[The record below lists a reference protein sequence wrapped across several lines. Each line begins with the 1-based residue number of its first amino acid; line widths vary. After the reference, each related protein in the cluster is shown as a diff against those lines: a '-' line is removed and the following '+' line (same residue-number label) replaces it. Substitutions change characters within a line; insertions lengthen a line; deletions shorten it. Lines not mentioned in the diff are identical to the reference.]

1 MNDLFTFQKKVL
13 IPEQE
18 WKTILSDKK
27 KKEPNTAFI
36 RIQQMYDKMQKE
48 KIRKKNLDDQKWEK
62 ITNKLGP
69 LFNPT
74 MSDTSASN
82 AVPVSESESQK
93 MDSDNP
99 LDVANYISDEM
110 ESKNLTKSH
119 NLQELALRYPDEI
132 QISKHHVKVNG
143 KVLPIN
149 TIDLFRNL
157 VGNAKKKLSFAARP
171 FLEILS
177 QEPDLLSCISN
188 KEARAYIS
196 KFNRTPEPARK
207 QPVRKKPVKSVV
219 KNLNSLFEDTAD
231 DTDDSGDLGV
241 PSASSTPSAKR
252 KKGSGKGKSLGK
264 GSRKIRW
271 VEHF

>member
-1 MNDLFTFQKKVL
+1 MH
-13 IPEQE
+13 
-18 WKTILSDKK
+18 
-27 KKEPNTAFI
+27 
-36 RIQQMYDKMQKE
+36 DKMQKE
-48 KIRKKNLDDQKWEK
+48 KIKKKNLDDQKWEK
-62 ITNKLGP
+62 ISNKLGP

-74 MSDTSASN
+74 MSNTSASN
-82 AVPVSESESQK
+82 TVPVAESDSQK

-143 KVLPIN
+143 KVLLIN
-149 TIDLFRNL
+149 TIVLFRNL

-196 KFNRTPEPARK
+196 KFNRTPEPR
-207 QPVRKKPVKSVV
+207 VRKKPAKSVV
-219 KNLNSLFEDTAD
+219 KNLNSLFDETAD